1 MEDYNLYIQ
10 QTKEKIKVL
19 FATAYNKF
27 GEGNEW
33 KQSQVRQYFDERE
46 LLIGREYWNFVC
58 NDEHGFDI
66 VFEQYRKSANYI
78 KEAIQNIK
86 ALYFE

>member
-1 MEDYNLYIQ
+1 M
-10 QTKEKIKVL
+10 